1 LGALCED
8 ENDDQKKHHHHSHV
22 RVVVVVVVV
31 VVPNYTPW
39 TMMVVCNAPRRA
51 FAVKKHAVDDLM
63 FCYLNI
69 FC

>member
-22 RVVVVVVVV
+22 RVVVVV

-63 FCYLNI
+63 FC
-69 FC
+69 

>member
-51 FAVKKHAVDDLM
+51 FAVKKHADDDLM
-63 FCYLNI
+63 FC
-69 FC
+69 